1 MTEQGDP
8 LQETTTATPLRD
20 FARARFYN
28 YTVLQLVPHYI
39 ELRKAESRSLPRD
52 TQNSLA
58 TSLHECIMNASM
70 YAAIGQIA
78 DPNSVLSA
86 LLQHLLE
93 QSNQGESSATY
104 LPKHKVDVEALLN
117 DIHRGTIALASA
129 LDARELDRQQERLMQ
144 DLRMMEYLSNLMD

>member
-8 LQETTTATPLRD
+8 LQETTTPTPLRD

-39 ELRKAESRSLPRD
+39 ELRKARSRRLSRD
-52 TQNSLA
+52 TQNTLA
-58 TSLHECIMNASM
+58 ASLHERIMNASM

-104 LPKHKVDVEALLN
+104 LPQLSLPRF
-117 DIHRGTIALASA
+117 RGH
-129 LDARELDRQQERLMQ
+129 LDSWGSIPTERESRCRSRIPPTQRPFGP
-144 DLRMMEYLSNLMD
+144 RPCS

>member
-1 MTEQGDP
+1 MHMTAQGDP
-8 LQETTTATPLRD
+8 RQETTAATPLRD

-39 ELRKAESRSLPRD
+39 ELRKAKSRRLPRD

-58 TSLHECIMNASM
+58 TGLHERIVNASM

-104 LPKHKVDVEALLN
+104 LPKEKVHVEALLN
-117 DIHRGTIALASA
+117 DIHQGTIALASE
-129 LDARELDRQQERLMQ
+129 LDAHELDRHRERLMQ
-144 DLRMMEYLSNLMD
+144 DIR

>member
-8 LQETTTATPLRD
+8 LQETITPTQLRD

-39 ELRKAESRSLPRD
+39 ELREAESHSLPRD
-52 TQNSLA
+52 TQKTLAASLR
-58 TSLHECIMNASM
+58 ERIMNASM

-104 LPKHKVDVEALLN
+104 LPKHKVHVEALLN
-117 DIHRGTIALASA
+117 DIHKGTIALASEP
-129 LDARELDRQQERLMQ
+129 DARELDRHRERLIQ
-144 DLRMMEYLSNLMD
+144 DIRMMEYLSNLMD